1 MIDSLK
7 KLNHPVF
14 TTGDISNL
22 TGKSREY
29 TKVYLF
35 NLIKRGLI
43 GKIERGKYYLL
54 GTSPYV
60 IASRIVKDSYITLI
74 SAARIYNIT
83 TQIPNIIYVFSPIYH
98 RPIKIIDNYKV
109 KFIKV
114 DKQIIYGYHKYND
127 IYVAEPEKLFIDD
140 IYYHKSLFYDEE
152 LNEAINK
159 NILDTEKIA
168 EYIGRLKSE
177 KIEKREYSILKDKLN
192 LSEYKELLDIKELF
206 DMIDKKSKLN
216 KSKFRHKLNA

>member
-152 LNEAINK
+152 LNWAINK
-159 NILDTEKIA
+159 NILDPEKIA
-168 EYIGRLKSE
+168 EYLTRLKSE
-177 KIEKREYSILKDKLN
+177 KIKKREYSILKSELN
-192 LSEYKELLDIKELF
+192 LSGYKEIFE
-206 DMIDKKSKLN
+206 MIDKKSKLN
-216 KSKFRHKLNA
+216 KSKFKHKLHS